1 MPISVEYTDDAG
13 RVLSEARPFLARE
26 PVLHNVILTLL
37 NDRAAVPQEG
47 RYWVAKDGGEVVG
60 VVFQSPVTFS
70 CSLPCMT
77 PEVIVAL
84 GDAVA
89 DSAAEQGVPLPGA
102 IGEVSTVARF
112 AGQWTER
119 NKSGATP
126 VGGQRIYE
134 IERVEA
140 EPKAPRPK
148 APGAF
153 RAATADD
160 RELVVSWVTAFAEEL
175 DEPVPAP
182 AAGAAQAP
190 PTRRA
195 YWLWDVDGTP
205 VSLAS
210 TSPPVEGV
218 VRVGPVYTPPERR
231 NRGYAEAC
239 VAEVSRRVLAE
250 GSRCIL
256 YTDLANATSNGI
268 YRRIGYRA
276 VAEVLRYRFDDSG

>member
-1 MPISVEYTDDAG
+1 MLPTVTFSTDAG
-13 RVLSEARPFLARE
+13 SVLDEARPFLAAE

-37 NDRAAVPQEG
+37 TERAAQPQDG
-47 RYWVAKDGGEVVG
+47 RYWVAKDGDDVVG
-60 VVFQSPVTFS
+60 MAFQSPLTFS

-77 PEVIVAL
+77 PDVIVAL
-84 GDAVA
+84 VDAV
-89 DSAAEQGVPLPGA
+89 SATCAGQGVPLPGV

-119 NKSGATP
+119 NKSGAAPT
-126 VGGQRIYE
+126 GGQRIYE
-134 IERVEA
+134 IEQVDA

-160 RELVVSWVTAFAEEL
+160 RDLIVKWVIAFAEEL
-175 DEPVPAP
+175 DEPMPAP
-182 AAGAAQAP
+182 GAAPQAP
-190 PTRRA
+190 APGRR
-195 YWLWDVDGTP
+195 YWLWDDGGA

-210 TSPPVEGV
+210 TSAPVEGV

-231 NRGYAEAC
+231 RRGYAEAC

-250 GSRCIL
+250 GNRCIL
-256 YTDLANATSNGI
+256 YTDLENPTSNAI

-276 VAEVLRYRFDDSG
+276 VAEVLRYRFD